1 MMGDAPTPRRP
12 VRLLALEGGGDGH
25 RDLGVAGRGESEHPV
40 VLEPF
45 GSTVR
50 AVPGL
55 TAARRYDRKIPAAVA
70 FGTKNKIRKKR
81 KPAE

>member
-1 MMGDAPTPRRP
+1 MMGDARRP
-12 VRLLALEGGGDGH
+12 DAPSDCWLWKGTVTATATWGLLAGANLNIQSC
-25 RDLGVAGRGESEHPV
+25 VS
-40 VLEPF
+40 PF
-45 GSTVR
+45 GRPVR

-55 TAARRYDRKIPAAVA
+55 TAARRYEGKIPAAVA